1 MFQLSE
7 NLRTVIDQDGAVLL
21 DVVRGKIVR
30 CNRTGAVILE
40 LLSRNC
46 DRDQITAEFGR
57 LYELSPAAAQA
68 DVAAFLRT
76 LEEQGIVSSTVA
88 ERGEE

>member
-1 MFQLSE
+1 MIQLSE

-46 DRDQITAEFGR
+46 DRDQITAEFSR

-68 DVAAFLRT
+68 DVAAFLRS
-76 LEEQGIVSSTVA
+76 LEEQGLVSSRVA